1 MVNTNRC
8 RINISILSIYMKVE
22 ELENFNPI
30 SNNLPGAWLIIKASD
45 NGANPNWFPTNDK
58 IKKTFIIWYKRK
70 QILDLDEVF
79 KSYDT
84 SSLKKISTSIG
95 LKKHPKNRNK
105 LIYQMKEKIMKKDW
119 KSIDK
124 LYKRIKRN

>member
-1 MVNTNRC
+1 
-8 RINISILSIYMKVE
+8 MKVE

-45 NGANPNWFPTNDK
+45 NGANPNWFLANDK

-95 LKKHPKNRNK
+95 LKKHPKDRGK

-124 LYKRIKRN
+124 LYKKIKRN

>member
-1 MVNTNRC
+1 
-8 RINISILSIYMKVE
+8 MKVE

-30 SNNLPGAWLIIKASD
+30 RENLPDAWLIIKASD
-45 NGANPNWFPTNDK
+45 TGATPNWFSRNDK
-58 IKKTFIIWYKRK
+58 IKKTFILWYKRN
-70 QILDLDEVF
+70 QLLNLDEEF
-79 KSYDT
+79 KGYDT
-84 SSLKKISTSIG
+84 SSLKKISSSIG
-95 LKKHPKNRNK
+95 LKKHPKDRKK